1 MSAAI
6 AGNLV
11 GADRVEPEWQPD
23 VGLGIGEEL
32 LTDHADYRLWN
43 FPSLASVEC

>member
-1 MSAAI
+1 MPAAI

-32 LTDHADYRLWN
+32 LTDHADYRL
-43 FPSLASVEC
+43 